1 MADLQNTHTQALKLI
16 LSLRTGIERL
26 ELSLHNGRAIPL
38 DGQVKDLE
46 RQLDQLQRLA
56 QDLESQWR
64 MQGLR
69 DPPAR
74 REVWKRKVEAVVD
87 EAASLG
93 LALRRCCEAS
103 QARQAEAT
111 QRAELFQGASSSG
124 QVLADMDTAA
134 RRHLASSKR
143 VLEEAYATGAGVL
156 GSMSS
161 QRETLK
167 TAQRRLLDVINS
179 VGLSDSLL
187 RMADRRHRMDKLLAY
202 GGMAATLLVVVLL
215 YWYLKM

>member
-1 MADLQNTHTQALKLI
+1 MTPSTPRGIAPLPWSSVHPPVHT
-16 LSLRTGIERL
+16 
-26 ELSLHNGRAIPL
+26 
-38 DGQVKDLE
+38 
-46 RQLDQLQRLA
+46 QRLA

-167 TAQRRLLDVINS
+167 VRGRILCGR
-179 VGLSDSLL
+179 VGW
-187 RMADRRHRMDKLLAY
+187 
-202 GGMAATLLVVVLL
+202 GGN
-215 YWYLKM
+215 